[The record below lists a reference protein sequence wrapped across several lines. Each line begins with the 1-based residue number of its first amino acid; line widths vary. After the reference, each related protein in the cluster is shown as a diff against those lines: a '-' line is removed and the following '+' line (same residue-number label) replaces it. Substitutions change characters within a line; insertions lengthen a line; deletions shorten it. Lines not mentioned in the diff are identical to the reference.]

1 MLVNCPNLL
10 FKFLKFYFWIIITTY
25 FFSYSS
31 KSFHLPLLFSFKLMA
46 SSFPHLLFHAYMS
59 MYVNSYSQCRLFS
72 TYNVLWI
79 HVLRAEN
86 LALDNNTTSS
96 TSNFPQLATVLVFFF
111 LCGWGLKDFIKIL
124 LWRWH

>member
-1 MLVNCPNLL
+1 
-10 FKFLKFYFWIIITTY
+10 
-25 FFSYSS
+25 
-31 KSFHLPLLFSFKLMA
+31 MA

-59 MYVNSYSQCRLFS
+59 MYVNLYSQYRLFS

-111 LCGWGLKDFIKIL
+111 FFVRLRPQGLHKNIVMEVAL
-124 LWRWH
+124 GYYS